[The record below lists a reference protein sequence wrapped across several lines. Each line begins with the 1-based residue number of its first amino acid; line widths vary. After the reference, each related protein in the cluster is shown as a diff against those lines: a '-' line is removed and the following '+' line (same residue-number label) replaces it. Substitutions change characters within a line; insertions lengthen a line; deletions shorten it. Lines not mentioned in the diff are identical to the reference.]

1 MIADTARAGITR
13 LVSIIAHTIE
23 TGITGITTAET
34 GVTTENGAIGGKEGV
49 ITVTARRVM
58 ASCMAV

>member
-1 MIADTARAGITR
+1 MIADIAQAGITR
-13 LVSIIAHTIE
+13 RVSIIAHTIE

-49 ITVTARRVM
+49 ITATARRVM
-58 ASCMAV
+58 ASCMVA